1 MNLLNNPPLIA
12 ALLIFV
18 SMLLFMAGAYFY
30 SRARRNRLKLIEK
43 IKASTLQE
51 GSASGGIDAVP
62 ALPEGALAKVLAQL
76 GKPFQP
82 KKSKEFRRKNLDF
95 IRAGIRSGSA
105 LPIFWG
111 AKCILA
117 LTFAA
122 LFLSVNPFLLSKLS
136 GAKSLIVSLCVAL
149 VGYYLP
155 DLWLRIRIT
164 ERMRRIQDG
173 LPDALDLMVVC
184 VEAGMSLDAAA
195 HRVAEEIRLHHKE
208 LSEELTLTNLE
219 IRAGKLRRD
228 ALRNLGQRTNLEDIN
243 SLASLLIQ
251 TDQLGTSI
259 AQALRVYSDSFRTQ
273 RMQKAEEIAAKLPV
287 KLIVP
292 LGLCILPCILIVVV
306 GPAVIQL
313 IRALTLFAK

>member
-1 MNLLNNPPLIA
+1 MDLLNNPPLIA

-43 IKASTLQE
+43 IRASSPQE
-51 GSASGGIDAVP
+51 ELGAAGGEVAP
-62 ALPEGALAKVLAQL
+62 ALPEGFLGKVLAWL

-82 KKSKEFRRKNLDF
+82 KKTREFRRKNLDF

-117 LTFAA
+117 LSLAA
-122 LFLSVNPFLLSKLS
+122 LFLSMNPFLLNKFMGTQL
-136 GAKSLIVSLCVAL
+136 LVVSLCAAL
-149 VGYYLP
+149 IGYYVP
-155 DLWLRIRIT
+155 DIWLRFRIS
-164 ERMRRIQDG
+164 ERMRRIQAG

-195 HRVAEEIRLHHKE
+195 YRVAEEIRFQHRE
-208 LSEELTLTNLE
+208 LSEELNLTNLE

-228 ALRNLGQRTNLEDIN
+228 ALRNLGRRTNLEDIN

-292 LGLCILPCILIVVV
+292 LGLCILPCIIIVVV
-306 GPAVIQL
+306 GPAVIRL
-313 IRALTLFAK
+313 IRALTMFSR